1 MLNSK
6 EKKSNLEMFIKLITG
21 HFNNKEQFEEMQKS
35 GKIYPYAEH
44 VNTVCNDKIKN
55 LPVDFQGKF
64 LVEESYYE
72 TNGKKHASPHIF
84 LFTEEKEG
92 ILLSSY
98 EIPAGA
104 DKNTFTYDS
113 MLPVEYSE
121 LKKSEKFTPALYLE
135 NDGVWEGGSTSQFTP
150 VMKFKLWERFSETG
164 LEVAESMEV
173 NGIRTFGYDVPI
185 LYKRA

>member
-1 MLNSK
+1 MDQTASEIRNALAGAEGWDDSMLLEIHSGMT
-6 EKKSNLEMFIKLITG
+6 EKKAKGDEEEKLYELISERMDAPIILTTMVG
-21 HFNNKEQFEEMQKS
+21 
-35 GKIYPYAEH
+35 
-44 VNTVCNDKIKN
+44 
-55 LPVDFQGKF
+55 F
-64 LVEESYYE
+64 L
-72 TNGKKHASPHIF
+72 HIF

-121 LKKSEKFTPALYLE
+121 LKKSEKFTPALYVE
-135 NDGVWEGGSTSQFTP
+135 NDGIWEGGSTSQFTP

-173 NGIRTFGYDVPI
+173 NGKRTFGYDVPI

>member
-35 GKIYPYAEH
+35 GRVYPYAEH

-72 TNGKKHASPHIF
+72 TNGKKH
-84 LFTEEKEG
+84 LC
-92 ILLSSY
+92 LLSFFYWAYALLVSLY
-98 EIPAGA
+98 T
-104 DKNTFTYDS
+104 KQ
-113 MLPVEYSE
+113 
-121 LKKSEKFTPALYLE
+121 TPM
-135 NDGVWEGGSTSQFTP
+135 N
-150 VMKFKLWERFSETG
+150 
-164 LEVAESMEV
+164 ESR
-173 NGIRTFGYDVPI
+173 GT
-185 LYKRA
+185 

>member
-35 GKIYPYAEH
+35 GRVYPYAEH

-64 LVEESYYE
+64 LVEES
-72 TNGKKHASPHIF
+72 
-84 LFTEEKEG
+84 
-92 ILLSSY
+92 SY

-104 DKNTFTYDS
+104 DKNAFTYDS

-173 NGIRTFGYDVPI
+173 NGKRTFGYDVPI

>member
-35 GKIYPYAEH
+35 GRVYPYAEH

-72 TNGKKHASPHIF
+72 TNGKKHASSHIF
-84 LFTEEKEG
+84 LFTEE
-92 ILLSSY
+92 
-98 EIPAGA
+98 
-104 DKNTFTYDS
+104 
-113 MLPVEYSE
+113 
-121 LKKSEKFTPALYLE
+121 KSEKFTPALYLE

-173 NGIRTFGYDVPI
+173 NGKRTFGYDVPI

>member
-6 EKKSNLEMFIKLITG
+6 EKKSNLEVFIKLIIG

-35 GKIYPYAEH
+35 GRVYPYAEH

-55 LPVDFQGKF
+55 LPVDFHGKF

-72 TNGKKHASPHIF
+72 TNGKKHASSHIF

-121 LKKSEKFTPALYLE
+121 
-135 NDGVWEGGSTSQFTP
+135 
-150 VMKFKLWERFSETG
+150 
-164 LEVAESMEV
+164 
-173 NGIRTFGYDVPI
+173 
-185 LYKRA
+185 

>member
-35 GKIYPYAEH
+35 GRVYPYAEH

-72 TNGKKHASPHIF
+72 TNGKKHASSHIF

-121 LKKSEKFTPALYLE
+121 LKK
-135 NDGVWEGGSTSQFTP
+135 WEGGSTSQFTP

-173 NGIRTFGYDVPI
+173 NGKRTFGYDVPI

>member
-35 GKIYPYAEH
+35 GRVYPYAEH

-72 TNGKKHASPHIF
+72 TNGKNTHPPIF
-84 LFTEEKEG
+84 FYLQRKRKGFYF
-92 ILLSSY
+92 LLMKY
-98 EIPAGA
+98 QREQIKIHLRMIPCC
-104 DKNTFTYDS
+104 
-113 MLPVEYSE
+113 
-121 LKKSEKFTPALYLE
+121 
-135 NDGVWEGGSTSQFTP
+135 
-150 VMKFKLWERFSETG
+150 R
-164 LEVAESMEV
+164 
-173 NGIRTFGYDVPI
+173 
-185 LYKRA
+185 

>member
-35 GKIYPYAEH
+35 GRVYPYAEH

-72 TNGKKHASPHIF
+72 TNGKKHASSHIF

-92 ILLSSY
+92 
-98 EIPAGA
+98 
-104 DKNTFTYDS
+104 
-113 MLPVEYSE
+113 E

-173 NGIRTFGYDVPI
+173 NGKRTFGYDVPI